1 MQAYLRILCLSLM
14 VSIVSQAKAQSSREL
29 RMTCQ
34 HGSKT
39 YSVTYDAV
47 RRVFKTDNAEVG
59 SSFRLKREQID
70 GEGSLVWVGATH
82 IGGER
87 DVLAKFGPDKWVRY
101 FYGNGS
107 QVMDR
112 CR

>member
-1 MQAYLRILCLSLM
+1 MNFFLPILFFMSAASLATNAAAYSP
-14 VSIVSQAKAQSSREL
+14 REL
-29 RMTCQ
+29 RMSCQ
-34 HGSKT
+34 NGSKT
-39 YSVTYDAV
+39 YSVSYDPV
-47 RRVFKTDNAEVG
+47 RQAFRTDNSEVG

-70 GEGSLVWVGATH
+70 GEGALVWVGASH

-87 DVLAKFGPDKWVRY
+87 DVLAKFAPDKWVRY

>member
-1 MQAYLRILCLSLM
+1 MQIPLRIFFLASAVSL
-14 VSIVSQAKAQSSREL
+14 ATNAAAQSSREL

>member
-1 MQAYLRILCLSLM
+1 MHLYLLILCTASVMSLA
-14 VSIVSQAKAQSSREL
+14 SGAAAQSSREL
-29 RMTCQ
+29 RMSCQ

-39 YSVTYDAV
+39 YTVSYDPV

>member
-1 MQAYLRILCLSLM
+1 MRFSLQTFLVTCALSL
-14 VSIVSQAKAQSSREL
+14 VTQAVGQSSREL

-34 HGSKT
+34 HGNKT
-39 YSVTYDAV
+39 YSVTYDPV
-47 RRVFKTDNAEVG
+47 RQVFRTDNTEVG

-70 GEGSLVWVGATH
+70 GEGSLVWVGASH

-87 DVLAKFGPDKWVRY
+87 DVLAKFAPDKWVRY